1 LAHGSHPSFQYEF
14 PCPTIH
20 SRRVSGVRFKVMRYA
35 VDSRIEGGLAYGGGE
50 TERRGVFGNS

>member
-1 LAHGSHPSFQYEF
+1 V
-14 PCPTIH
+14 
-20 SRRVSGVRFKVMRYA
+20 RVKEEAEQGVRFKVMRYA